1 MRWIVQKKSQVYPNI
16 LLPVDPKSIT
26 RINLESRSRVWL
38 SNWSFICFLHLNF
51 FYYCLLVSAIVCL
64 SVCSFDLPSPR
75 CLSQTCLPVIV
86 QCICL
91 LFRSEISSD
100 ASSRHYFLLCILS
113 GMTTSISP
121 PPPGLR
127 QGYHVPMATAA
138 GPHDSA
144 QCEWESCQRLGIWV
158 WCRHCG

>member
-1 MRWIVQKKSQVYPNI
+1 MSSQQLKCNSSLTLKLKRHLFSASLFF
-16 LLPVDPKSIT
+16 LLLTV
-26 RINLESRSRVWL
+26 
-38 SNWSFICFLHLNF
+38 CACQCH
-51 FYYCLLVSAIVCL
+51 CLFVSGFA
-64 SVCSFDLPSPR
+64 LPSPR

-86 QCICL
+86 QCIPL
-91 LFRSEISSD
+91 LFLSEISSD

-158 WCRHCG
+158 

>member
-1 MRWIVQKKSQVYPNI
+1 MSPCRHKDFCCSQGSGQVSSQQLKCNSS
-16 LLPVDPKSIT
+16 LTLK
-26 RINLESRSRVWL
+26 LK
-38 SNWSFICFLHLNF
+38 LHLF
-51 FYYCLLVSAIVCL
+51 TASLSFYYWLFVLVSTIVCL
-64 SVCSFDLPSPR
+64 SVCGFALPSPQ

-86 QCICL
+86 QCIPL
-91 LFRSEISSD
+91 LFLSEISSD
-100 ASSRHYFLLCILS
+100 ASSHHYFLLCILS